1 MISVI
6 WVSSA
11 PSHWAEILQWS
22 GPAIWEQ
29 QHSTRWWPESWNK
42 PQVSTRWASCSASNL
57 CPPSALRGWNPRSR
71 TWPDPRSA
79 GPSPC
84 PDRTCGSGTSR
95 SPRTAAAP
103 ADPRWPRG
111 ARWRRA
117 RWPGW
122 KPPRK
127 KPFRGCWWCRWAHHN
142 GSRSCCPSAPPGRWA
157 GVSGRSRCTGTES
170 AGRRRRARL
179 RSPPPTSWRSA
190 RPPPGWPGTCWRS
203 WWAAGGGLRRSS
215 LGIAGEVRPP
225 RSEPAGGSESR
236 SAWHRARLSCSHG
249 AVTNR
254 RRRTRRANV
263 RRSQS
268 QVI

>member
-111 ARWRRA
+111 ARWRRV